1 MTKTFIT
8 KRLTILV
15 FLSFIHF
22 LSFGQSEVI
31 KDSIPDKGY
40 PYKLPIWGQKAYE
53 KGYGDQLQLPLG
65 VNINYVYAYIDMK
78 ISEFT
83 LNIGDYDLS
92 DILNIET
99 LNFTEVS
106 ATSSGL
112 NYRADAWVF
121 PFMNVYGL
129 FSKIS
134 GGTNV
139 RLQPTWKDSLGNII
153 LQLPE
158 FGASV
163 DFDAIAYGVGTTLV
177 FGYQNYFLST
187 DINYSAT
194 DTELLDNQVGV
205 MNLSAR
211 LGYKFDLSRKNPDF
225 FLAAYVGIMNRDF
238 VGAKGS
244 SGSIQFNEVFPNI
257 DTVFN
262 DRIDTRVAENNEKID
277 NLNPITDAG
286 EIVKLK
292 AQNLALE
299 EIQTRVNDSE
309 AFSSSINY
317 FIKKDMIQTRTVQF
331 GFNLQLNKHFM
342 FRGEYGISGSQK
354 FILTGLQYRFGIKN
368 KSKS

>member
-1 MTKTFIT
+1 MLKLLIT
-8 KRLTILV
+8 KKANILV
-15 FLSFIHF
+15 FMLLVYFI
-22 LSFGQSEVI
+22 SFGQSDMLR
-31 KDSIPDKGY
+31 DSIPDKVY
-40 PYKLPIWGQKAYE
+40 PYKLPIWGQKAYD

-65 VNINYVYAYIDMK
+65 FNMNYVYAYIDMK

-92 DILNIET
+92 DIINIET

-112 NYRADAWVF
+112 NYRADAWIF

-129 FSKIS
+129 FSKIQGETS
-134 GGTNV
+134 V
-139 RLQPTWKDSLGNII
+139 RLQPTWKDGVGNII

-158 FGASV
+158 FGATV

-205 MNLSAR
+205 LNLSAR
-211 LGYKFDLSRKNPDF
+211 LGYKFDLSTKNPDL

-257 DTVFN
+257 DSIFN
-262 DRIDTRVAENNEKID
+262 DKIDARIEENNQAIA
-277 NLNPITDAG
+277 NLNPVTDAG
-286 EIVKLK
+286 EIIKLE
-292 AQNLALE
+292 AQNLTLK
-299 EIQTRVNDSE
+299 EIQTRVNESG
-309 AFSSSINY
+309 AFSNSINY
-317 FIKKDMIQTRTVQF
+317 FIKKEMIQTRTVQF
-331 GFNLQLNKHFM
+331 GFNLQLNKHLM

-354 FILTGLQYRFGIKN
+354 FILTGLQYRFGI
-368 KSKS
+368 